1 MTTLARVPQEERSR
15 AMRQRLLEATVEM
28 LVERGW
34 SGTSTTLVSR
44 RAGVSRG
51 AQLHHFPT
59 KNDLVLAAVEHLSDV
74 RGRELAEAATHLPT
88 GPRRTRAVLE
98 MLAEHFTSP
107 VFTAALEL
115 WVAARTD
122 PQLLASVGPLEQRV
136 GRDVHRLTVELLG
149 ADEKQPGVRE
159 LVQATLDLVRGL
171 GLANTISDDT
181 ARRTRILD
189 EWARTLDARL
199 AAGSDTAADPA
210 PVEPKGGRTR

>member
-1 MTTLARVPQEERSR
+1 MTSPAALRVSQEERSR
-15 AMRQRLLEATVEM
+15 AMRLRLLEATTEL

-34 SGTSTTLVSR
+34 SGTTTTLVSQ

-59 KNDLVLAAVEHLSDV
+59 KSDLVIAAVAHLSDV
-74 RGRELAEAATHLPT
+74 RGRELAEAATNLPT
-88 GPRRTRAVLE
+88 GRRRTRAVLE
-98 MLAEHFTSP
+98 MLADHFTSP

-122 PQLLASVGPLEQRV
+122 PQLLEALAPLERRI
-136 GRDVHRLTVELLG
+136 GREVHRLTVDLLG
-149 ADEKQPGVRE
+149 VDEARPGMRE

-181 ARRTRILD
+181 ARRRRILD
-189 EWARTLDARL
+189 EWARTLDVRIR
-199 AAGSDTAADPA
+199 DVPDP
-210 PVEPKGGRTR
+210 EETR

>member
-1 MTTLARVPQEERSR
+1 MSSPAAAPARVPQEERTR
-15 AMRQRLLEATVEM
+15 VMRQRLLEATVEL

-34 SGTSTTLVSR
+34 SGTSTTLVSK

-59 KNDLVLAAVEHLSDV
+59 KNDLVLAAVEHLSEV
-74 RGRELAEAATHLPT
+74 RGRELAEAATKLPT
-88 GPRRTRAVLE
+88 GRRRTRAVLE

-122 PQLLASVGPLEQRV
+122 ATLLANLAPLEQRI
-136 GRDVHRLTVELLG
+136 GRDIHRRTVELLEV
-149 ADEKQPGVRE
+149 DEKQPGVRE

-171 GLANTISDDT
+171 GLANTISDDA
-181 ARRTRILD
+181 ARRRRILD
-189 EWARTLDARL
+189 QWARTLDSQISRPE
-199 AAGSDTAADPA
+199 TAEETP
-210 PVEPKGGRTR
+210 